1 MKTPLAVTVLT
12 NTVLTNTVLTNTVLA
27 VTGFG
32 WVTLGAMSCTVTSD
46 DFSPVQLVEE
56 RDPLA
61 ANAEDPDDAGPGSDA
76 ATPDAMLPGSE
87 SNEASPTGVPL
98 AESDPSSAA
107 SGDPTDDVAESD
119 APSTPP
125 GPPDAGPPGPPILP
139 LPALSPLVGWAS
151 VPGLGVD
158 TTTGGGD
165 APAVVAR
172 TAAELIALAARPEP
186 LTIAIDGTIEV
197 AALAIA
203 SNKTL
208 IGVDSEAT
216 LLGGI
221 ALRGT
226 PDAFVTNVIIA
237 NLNIAAETSAVE
249 GDGIQIHYA
258 HHVWVDHCALRDAAD
273 GLLDIVHGSDF
284 VTVSHSRFFYT
295 PAAPDPAH
303 RFAALV
309 GHDEANGAEDRGH
322 LNVTWHHDFWGE
334 GVSQALAGRFG
345 SIHVFNNLFRS
356 PGGATVLTAGV
367 ESSWLVETN
376 LFEGVAEPHTILFG
390 SDASLAAT
398 GNIYLLTS
406 GARDATAAGFVPTYP
421 YALDSLLEVAA
432 DIEAE
437 GGPR

>member
-1 MKTPLAVTVLT
+1 MKTSFAVTVVAVT
-12 NTVLTNTVLTNTVLA
+12 RFGLA
-27 VTGFG
+27 V
-32 WVTLGAMSCTVTSD
+32 LGSVSCTVTSD
-46 DFSPVQLVEE
+46 DYSPVQRVEE
-56 RDPLA
+56 RDPSA
-61 ANAEDPDDAGPGSDA
+61 ANAEDADDVNDPGSHV
-76 ATPDAMLPGSE
+76 ATPDAMLAGGEAS
-87 SNEASPTGVPL
+87 EASPTGVPL
-98 AESDPSSAA
+98 GKSDGSSAGSA
-107 SGDPTDDVAESD
+107 DPGSAVAEND
-119 APSTPP
+119 APSAAQ
-125 GPPDAGPPGPPILP
+125 GPPDAGPPGPPIIP

-165 APAVVAR
+165 APAVLAR

-221 ALRGT
+221 AIRGT

-249 GDGIQIHYA
+249 GDGIQVHSA

-309 GHDEANGAEDRGH
+309 GHDAANGAEDRGH
-322 LNVTWHHDFWGE
+322 LNVTWHHDFWAE
-334 GVSQALAGRFG
+334 GVSQALSARFG
-345 SIHVFNNLFRS
+345 SIHVFSNRFRS

-390 SDASLAAT
+390 SGASLAAT

-421 YALDSLLEVAA
+421 YALDSLLDVAA

-437 GGPR
+437 VGPR

>member
-1 MKTPLAVTVLT
+1 MKTLLAVTV
-12 NTVLTNTVLTNTVLA
+12 
-27 VTGFG
+27 FG
-32 WVTLGAMSCTVTSD
+32 LVALGSVSCTVTSD
-46 DFSPVQLVEE
+46 DFSPAQLVEE

-61 ANAEDPDDAGPGSDA
+61 ANAEDPDDAGDSGSDA
-76 ATPDAMLPGSE
+76 ATSNATLPAGE
-87 SNEASPTGVPL
+87 AREASPTGVQL
-98 AESDPSSAA
+98 AESDPSSAGSA
-107 SGDPTDDVAESD
+107 EPTDGVAEVD
-119 APSTPP
+119 APATSQA
-125 GPPDAGPPGPPILP
+125 PPDAGPPGPPTIP

-172 TAAELIALAARPEP
+172 TAGELIALAARPEP

-208 IGVDSEAT
+208 VGVDSGAT

-221 ALRGT
+221 AIRGT
-226 PDAFVTNVIIA
+226 PDAFVANVIIA

-249 GDGIQIHYA
+249 GDGIQVHYA

-284 VTVSHSRFFYT
+284 VTVSHTRFFYT

-309 GHDEANGAEDRGH
+309 GHDAANGAEDRGH
-322 LNVTWHHDFWGE
+322 LNVTWHHDFWDE
-334 GVSQALAGRFG
+334 GVSQALSGRFG
-345 SIHVFNNLFRS
+345 SIHVFNSLFRS

-398 GNIYLLTS
+398 GNVYLLTS
-406 GARDATAAGFVPTYP
+406 GARDATAAGFVPMYP

-437 GGPR
+437 VGPR